1 MKKAIIGKKL
11 GMTQVFTSNGQVVP
25 VTVVEAGPNV
35 IVDKKTVSKE
45 GYDALVVAFD
55 ETKENRVNK
64 PRLGVFK
71 KVNVAPYKVLKELK
85 LDDASER
92 EIGSL
97 VKADIFAEGDMVDVS
112 GVTRGRG
119 YTGVIQRWNQSMV
132 TMGHG
137 AGPVHR
143 QVGSMGSNSDP
154 SRVFKN
160 KRMPGRYGHENVTIQ
175 NLQIV
180 KVDAERNLLLVKGCV
195 PGPKGSLVFIRDA
208 KKA

>member
-25 VTVVEAGPNV
+25 VTVVEAGPCT

-45 GYDALVVAFD
+45 GYDSIVVAFS
-55 ETKENRVNK
+55 ETKEHRINK
-64 PRLGVFK
+64 PKMGVFK
-71 KVNVAPYKVLKELK
+71 KVNVAPFKVLKELK
-85 LDDASER
+85 LDDSSER

-97 VKADIFAEGDMVDVS
+97 VKADIFSEGDIVDVS
-112 GVTRGRG
+112 GITRGRG
-119 YTGVIQRWNQSMV
+119 FTGVIQRWNQHMV

-143 QVGSMGSNSDP
+143 QVGSMGANSSP

-160 KRMPGRYGHENVTIQ
+160 KNMPGRYGHEKVTIQ